1 MTGRTHWLKAELGL
15 ETIPPDTTSRTL
27 FTRLCLCYAEY
38 NLKKWLR
45 YPSMFLK
52 CFVFS
57 GDSFGRSP
65 SMDGSTVEMD
75 TSLMFKEMSTVSENK
90 NKRKLSESSAVNTY
104 CFGMNSRPSM
114 SQSLIRTGG

>member
-1 MTGRTHWLKAELGL
+1 
-15 ETIPPDTTSRTL
+15 
-27 FTRLCLCYAEY
+27 
-38 NLKKWLR
+38 
-45 YPSMFLK
+45 MFLK

-90 NKRKLSESSAVNTY
+90 NKRKLSESSAVHTY
-104 CFGMNSRPSM
+104 CFGMTSRPSM